1 MAKGTEAADVLAFAN
16 VQHAIGDLIQQV
28 ARESGIADKHASR
41 MRIQI
46 VDRISSGSPVEPAI
60 ALVTAIQDASIAAAS
75 KAKDPFPWQDD
86 TRKLLLALGLG
97 DHARPGS
104 CHDVVVGE
112 ILPAINAL
120 VARAAR
126 VSEGGETG
134 RTLERNK
141 GIT

>member
-1 MAKGTEAADVLAFAN
+1 MITPDGFVMIFADHDGDRIRHLSPTFHRFPTMAKGNEAADILAFAN

-60 ALVTAIQDASIAAAS
+60 ALVDAI
-75 KAKDPFPWQDD
+75 
-86 TRKLLLALGLG
+86 LA
-97 DHARPGS
+97 ARP
-104 CHDVVVGE
+104 
-112 ILPAINAL
+112 PAPK
-120 VARAAR
+120 V
-126 VSEGGETG
+126 EGGETG

-141 GIT
+141 GLK